1 MIKKESGYYFITK
14 MNNFKIIILYL
25 LAIVLLLNM
34 FWFKE
39 MTINYMVTGISIVYL
54 LETIYQN
61 YLFHKERK

>member
-34 FWFKE
+34 FWFKK
-39 MTINYMVTGISIVYL
+39 MTINYAVTGISIVYL
-54 LETIYQN
+54 LEIIYQN